1 MYSQARASSATLNR
15 SAMSDHL
22 NNDSAAPHTDAVQT
36 EALRTWCFA
45 ALNSAPSG
53 VLSLDRLRDICRG
66 TAAAAGEEDVE
77 PIDVGRIALA
87 LTGDADWEVVCRPLR
102 PRSRGR

>member
-1 MYSQARASSATLNR
+1 MGAMPDQVNNNSATL
-15 SAMSDHL
+15 DG
-22 NNDSAAPHTDAVQT
+22 NDVQV

-45 ALNSAPSG
+45 ALNAAPSG

-66 TAAAAGEEDVE
+66 TAAAGGKADVE

-87 LTGDADWEVVCRPLR
+87 INGDADWEVVCRPSRRRR
-102 PRSRGR
+102 PAR

>member
-1 MYSQARASSATLNR
+1 MPYQLN
-15 SAMSDHL
+15 SDSPAL
-22 NNDSAAPHTDAVQT
+22 DAGDVKI

-45 ALNSAPSG
+45 ALKSAPSG

-87 LTGDADWEVVCRPLR
+87 LTGDANWEVVCRPLR

>member
-1 MYSQARASSATLNR
+1 MP
-15 SAMSDHL
+15 DDL
-22 NNDSAAPHTDAVQT
+22 NNQSAAPRSDDAPT

-45 ALNSAPSG
+45 ALNSVPSG

-66 TAAAAGEEDVE
+66 TAAAAGETDVE

-87 LTGDADWEVVCRPLR
+87 LTGHADWEVVCRPSR
-102 PRSRGR
+102 P

>member
-1 MYSQARASSATLNR
+1 MPDQS
-15 SAMSDHL
+15 
-22 NNDSAAPHTDAVQT
+22 NNESAAPRVDEVQI

-45 ALNSAPSG
+45 ALNSAPTG

-66 TAAAAGEEDVE
+66 TAAATGEEDVE

-87 LTGDADWEVVCRPLR
+87 LTGDADWEVVCRPSP
-102 PRSRGR
+102 PRSQGR

>member
-1 MYSQARASSATLNR
+1 MTAGQFRDANR
-15 SAMSDHL
+15 SAMPDQS
-22 NNDSAAPHTDAVQT
+22 NNDGATPHADGVQI

-66 TAAAAGEEDVE
+66 TAAAAGAGDVE

-87 LTGDADWEVVCRPLR
+87 LAGEADWEIVCRPSR
-102 PRSRGR
+102 PRSRGF

>member
-1 MYSQARASSATLNR
+1 MPDQS
-15 SAMSDHL
+15 
-22 NNDSAAPHTDAVQT
+22 NNDSATDDVQS

-45 ALNSAPSG
+45 ALNLAPSG

-66 TAAAAGEEDVE
+66 TAAATGAGDVE

-87 LTGDADWEVVCRPLR
+87 LNGDADWEVVCRPSR
-102 PRSRGR
+102 PRKRGV

>member
-1 MYSQARASSATLNR
+1 VGL
-15 SAMSDHL
+15 SAMPDHSINDRAAL
-22 NNDSAAPHTDAVQT
+22 NAEVQF

-45 ALNSAPSG
+45 ALKSAPSG

-87 LTGDADWEVVCRPLR
+87 LAGDADWEVVCRPSR
-102 PRSRGR
+102 PRRQGR

>member
-1 MYSQARASSATLNR
+1 MPNHS
-15 SAMSDHL
+15 
-22 NNDSAAPHTDAVQT
+22 NNDSAARDADDVQI

-45 ALNSAPSG
+45 ALSSAPSG

-66 TAAAAGEEDVE
+66 TAAATGEADVE

-87 LTGDADWEVVCRPLR
+87 LTGDADWEVVCRPSR
-102 PRSRGR
+102 PRSRGF